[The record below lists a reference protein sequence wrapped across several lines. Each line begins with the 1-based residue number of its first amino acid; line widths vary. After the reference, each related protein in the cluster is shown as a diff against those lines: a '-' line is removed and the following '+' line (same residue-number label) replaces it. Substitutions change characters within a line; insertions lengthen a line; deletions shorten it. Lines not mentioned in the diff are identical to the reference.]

1 MRRTSIAFRFSSVAL
16 LWLGASCALGVEAT
30 TPAKPTTEA
39 ATEPADYRAAIR
51 PLLEKHCIE
60 CHGATTAEASLRLD
74 TLPAEFAS
82 PVGSRKWTKVLD
94 RIASGEMPPKD
105 SAPLAAADKSRL
117 TGWLAEQLLAAERAQ
132 QPKPGTVRLRRMNR
146 LQYEN
151 TIHDLLGIDL
161 ELQSMLPED
170 KRAFGFDNIGSVLS
184 LSSAQIEAYLDAADA
199 SLDAAIVTRKQ
210 PPLVKT
216 RLTGIETVGN
226 YNTRTNRAALE
237 FEDAAVG
244 FGRLEFLASN
254 VPPPEDGMYR
264 VRLSAFAYQ
273 SQGKPVEMYVR
284 SMHPSQDRTVAYLD
298 APPDEPKIFEFTCR
312 VKKGGRISFTTQ
324 KQPYVLRK
332 RDAKELTGAGLG
344 VLWVECE
351 GPVFESWPPPGHKL
365 LFGDLPLKPAKGRWP
380 LLSPTSEA
388 PRADAE
394 RLLKPFMDRAYRR
407 PAKPDE
413 VQAMVDLVMSY
424 YDAGTD
430 FEESMR
436 VGYKAILCSPDFV
449 FFQERLGESDDYA
462 LASRLSYFLWNT
474 LPDDELISLAASGE
488 LHKPEVLRAQ
498 TERLL
503 KHPKAKRFVSNFV
516 SQWLELRQIDSTT
529 PDKKLYPEFDMR
541 LRESM
546 VEETEAFFAEVLK
559 HDLSLTNFVDSD
571 FSFLNERLA
580 AHYGVPGIEGMALR
594 KVTLPRELHRG
605 GVMTHASVLKVTANG
620 TTTSPVV
627 RGVWVLKNILGTI
640 PDPPPPNVGAIEPD
654 IRGATTIREEL
665 DKHRRVPSC
674 AGCHV
679 KIDPYGFALENFDV
693 TGGWR
698 DAYRVLRGPKLD
710 MTKAGPKVEAHYQL
724 GDGRSFENID
734 GLKQILLTDKD
745 RLARCLA
752 EKLLI
757 YGTGRGLTFAD
768 RATVK
773 ELVDR
778 NREQDYGLRSLV
790 HAVVQSPAFV
800 SP

>member
-1 MRRTSIAFRFSSVAL
+1 MRRLGSTIFL
-16 LWLGASCALGVEAT
+16 LCLAAHSLNAASAIGVEAA
-30 TPAKPTTEA
+30 TPTKAVI
-39 ATEPADYRAAIR
+39 EPADYRAAIR
-51 PLLEKHCIE
+51 PLLEKHCVE
-60 CHGATTAEASLRLD
+60 CHGPTAAEASLRLD
-74 TLPAEFAS
+74 VLPAEFAS
-82 PVGSRKWTKVLD
+82 PVGSQKWTKILD

-105 SAPLAAADKSRL
+105 SEQLAAADKAKL
-117 TGWLAEQLLAAERAQ
+117 TGWLSEQILAAERAA
-132 QPKPGTVRLRRMNR
+132 QPKPGTIRLRRMNR

-151 TIHDLLGIDL
+151 TIHDLLGIET
-161 ELQSMLPED
+161 ELQNLLPED

-184 LSSAQIEAYLDAADA
+184 LSSAQIEAYLEAADA
-199 SLDAAIVTRKQ
+199 ALDAAIVTRAQ
-210 PPLVKT
+210 PKVLKT
-216 RLTGIETVGN
+216 RQTGVDTVGN
-226 YNTRTNRAALE
+226 YNTRAHRAALD

-244 FGRLEFLASN
+244 FGKLDFNATREQLL
-254 VPPPEDGMYR
+254 EDGLYR

-284 SMHPSQDRTVAYLD
+284 SMHTTGNRTVAYLD
-298 APPDEPKIFEFTCR
+298 APPDSPQVFEFTCR
-312 VKKGGRISFTTQ
+312 VKKGGYISFTTP

-332 RDAKELTGAGLG
+332 REAKELTGAGLG
-344 VLWVECE
+344 VLWVEFE
-351 GPVFESWPPPGHKL
+351 GPLFESWPTPGHMR
-365 LFGDLPLKPAKGRWP
+365 LFGDLPLKPVQPRSQILTVK
-380 LLSPTSEA
+380 SEA

-394 RLLKPFMDRAYRR
+394 RLLGSFMSRAYRR
-407 PAKPDE
+407 PAKADE
-413 VQAMVDLVMSY
+413 VQAMVDLVMTY
-424 YDAGTD
+424 HDAGTS

-449 FFQERLGESDDYA
+449 FFQEMLGEADDYA

-474 LPDDELISLAASGE
+474 LPDEELNSLAASGE
-488 LHKPEVLRAQ
+488 LSKPDVLRAQ

-516 SQWLELRQIDSTT
+516 NQWLELRLIDSTT

-546 VEETEAFFAEVLK
+546 VEETEQFFAEVLK
-559 HDLSLTNFVDSD
+559 QDLSVANFVDSD

-580 AHYGVPGIEGMALR
+580 AHYGVPGVEGMALR
-594 KVTLPRELHRG
+594 KVSLPREIHRG
-605 GVMTHASVLKVTANG
+605 GLMTHASVLKVTANG

-665 DKHRRVPSC
+665 DKHRRVTSC

-710 MTKAGPKVEAHYQL
+710 MTKAGPKVEAQYQL
-724 GDGRSFENID
+724 ADGRSFENID
-734 GLKQILLTDKD
+734 GLKQLLLTDKD

-768 RATVK
+768 RSTVK
-773 ELVDR
+773 EIVDR
-778 NREQDYGLRSLV
+778 SRTQDYGLRSLV
-790 HAVVQSPAFV
+790 HLVVQSPAFV
-800 SP
+800 RP